1 MHGAT
6 IPWGVINWI
15 AGGILALAWFS
26 RIVDAALGMPTVA
39 DIARPEWD
47 RGPGAR
53 GEPRVSIIVPARNE
67 EEDIRDTLAA
77 VARPRLFQLRSD
89 CRQRSLDRPHRPDH
103 GSGGRDVVAGSVPLQ
118 AGGQELLRDSHSELP
133 SGWLGKT
140 HAMWTA
146 GQQASGNGCSFTDA
160 DVLFKPDSL
169 RRAVA
174 YAEAERA
181 DHVVLF
187 PRMIMKRPSERMM
200 IAFFQAL
207 FVFGHRP
214 WKVADPEARDHMGV
228 GAFNMVRRPVYDAVG
243 TYRALRM
250 EVLDDMK
257 LGKVIKN
264 AGFVQRNVLAEDLI
278 SLHWAKGAL
287 GIVNNLTK
295 NFFAVLS
302 FQWPRTVVSIVG
314 LGFSESRA
322 VSGRLAGPWMGASAL
337 RHRAGFA
344 VWHLLR
350 GMSSMSR
357 VPLVLLLSASG
368 QHQPVHVHAAAL
380 HGPHAGERRH
390 RVAGDEVSAG
400 GVAQGNGV
408 TPPSN
413 HRRCRAPTSNAR
425 SAASQRGLGPVHVA
439 GHRSR
444 DGSRTIAFTRPSSS
458 FTSKTV

>member
-1 MHGAT
+1 MHWQT
-6 IPWGVINWI
+6 FQTFHWI

-26 RIVDAALGMPTVA
+26 RIVEAAFGMPHIA

-47 RGPGAR
+47 RGPTTPN

-67 EEDIRDTLAA
+67 EEDIRETLVQLLALDYSNYEIIAVNDRSTDRTGRIMDEVAA
-77 VARPRLFQLRSD
+77 SAANVFFDAALSPADAEADKSVRPTRLKVI
-89 CRQRSLDRPHRPDH
+89 HI
-103 GSGGRDVVAGSVPLQ
+103 A
-118 AGGQELLRDSHSELP
+118 ELP

-146 GQQASGNGCSFTDA
+146 CQQATGDWLLFTDG
-160 DVLFKPDSL
+160 DVLFKPDAL

-187 PRMIMKRPSERMM
+187 PRMIMKRPSEKMM

-214 WKVADPEARDHMGV
+214 WKVADPKARDHMGV
-228 GAFNMVRRPVYDAVG
+228 GAFNMVRRSVYYAVG

-264 AGFVQRNVLAEDLI
+264 AGFAQRNVFGEDLI
-278 SLHWAKGAL
+278 SLHWAKGAF

-302 FQWPRTVVSIVG
+302 FQWPRTVACIVG
-314 LGFSESRA
+314 LGFLNLGPFLGVWLAHGWARVPYAIALGSLFLIYYGMSVRSA
-322 VSGRLAGPWMGASAL
+322 VPSYYFFLHPVSTSLFMYT
-337 RHRAGFA
+337 
-344 VWHLLR
+344 LLR
-350 GMSSMSR
+350 SMVHTLANDGIVWRGTKYPLEELRKGM
-357 VPLVLLLSASG
+357 V
-368 QHQPVHVHAAAL
+368 
-380 HGPHAGERRH
+380 
-390 RVAGDEVSAG
+390 
-400 GVAQGNGV
+400 
-408 TPPSN
+408 
-413 HRRCRAPTSNAR
+413 
-425 SAASQRGLGPVHVA
+425 
-439 GHRSR
+439 
-444 DGSRTIAFTRPSSS
+444 
-458 FTSKTV
+458 

>member
-1 MHGAT
+1 MHWQT
-6 IPWGVINWI
+6 IHWI

-26 RIVDAALGMPTVA
+26 RIVEAAFGMPHVA

-47 RGPGAR
+47 RRPATPN
-53 GEPRVSIIVPARNE
+53 GEPRVSIVVPARNE
-67 EEDIRDTLAA
+67 EEHIRETLVQLLALDYSSYEIIVVNDRSTDRTGQIMDEVADGAA
-77 VARPRLFQLRSD
+77 SAAESDGVERLNRSGEPLRHPKARVNPETDLLEDADGKLHAEADRSVRPTRLKVI
-89 CRQRSLDRPHRPDH
+89 HI
-103 GSGGRDVVAGSVPLQ
+103 
-118 AGGQELLRDSHSELP
+118 SELP

-146 GQQASGNGCSFTDA
+146 GQQASGDWLLFTDA

-187 PRMIMKRPSERMM
+187 PRMIMKRPGEKMM

-214 WKVADPEARDHMGV
+214 WKVADPKARDHMGV

-264 AGFVQRNVLAEDLI
+264 AGFAQRNVFGEDLI
-278 SLHWAKGAL
+278 SLRWAKGAF

-302 FQWPRTVVSIVG
+302 FQWWRTVATIVG
-314 LGFSESRA
+314 LGFLNLGPFLGVCLAHGWARVPYGIALGSLFLIYYGMSVRSA
-322 VSGRLAGPWMGASAL
+322 VPPYYFFLHPVSTSLFMYI
-337 RHRAGFA
+337 
-344 VWHLLR
+344 LLR
-350 GMSSMSR
+350 SMLYTLWNDGIVWRGTKYPLEELRKGM
-357 VPLVLLLSASG
+357 V
-368 QHQPVHVHAAAL
+368 
-380 HGPHAGERRH
+380 
-390 RVAGDEVSAG
+390 
-400 GVAQGNGV
+400 
-408 TPPSN
+408 
-413 HRRCRAPTSNAR
+413 
-425 SAASQRGLGPVHVA
+425 
-439 GHRSR
+439 
-444 DGSRTIAFTRPSSS
+444 
-458 FTSKTV
+458 